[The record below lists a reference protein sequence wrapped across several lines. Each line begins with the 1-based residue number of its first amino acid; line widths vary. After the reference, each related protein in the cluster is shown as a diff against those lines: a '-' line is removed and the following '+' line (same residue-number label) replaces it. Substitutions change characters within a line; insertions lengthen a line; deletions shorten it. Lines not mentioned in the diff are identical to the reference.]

1 MNQKH
6 PVNNP
11 LPLLLAVLLALFAPC
26 AASLATAAELRIV
39 YANDLLGELE
49 PCG

>member
-1 MNQKH
+1 M
-6 PVNNP
+6 
-11 LPLLLAVLLALFAPC
+11 PLLLVVLLALFAPC
-26 AASLATAAELRIV
+26 TASLATATELRIV

>member
-1 MNQKH
+1 M
-6 PVNNP
+6 P
-11 LPLLLAVLLALFAPC
+11 LLLALFAPC